1 MIKVTQPLS
10 PLHCPHTSE
19 KERQELKRTQIFN
32 RKIRYLMDFPSLQRI
47 LFKFFTQLFGNTD
60 LVQSFLVK
68 K

>member
-1 MIKVTQPLS
+1 
-10 PLHCPHTSE
+10 
-19 KERQELKRTQIFN
+19 
-32 RKIRYLMDFPSLQRI
+32 MDFPSLQGI